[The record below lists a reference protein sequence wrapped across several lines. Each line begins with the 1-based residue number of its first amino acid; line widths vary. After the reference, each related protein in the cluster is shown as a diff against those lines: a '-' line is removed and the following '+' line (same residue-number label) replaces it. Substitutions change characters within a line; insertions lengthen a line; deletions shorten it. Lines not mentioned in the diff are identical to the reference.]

1 MSRNWAICIGI
12 NCYRNLQRLNY
23 AKQDADAM
31 RQLFMQELGFEQVYH
46 FTDDSPPIPQD
57 YGPDLDSQP
66 TYTTLRRFLRTRFEQ
81 PFLRDGD
88 NLWFFFA
95 GHGIRDQNR
104 DYLMPMDGDR
114 SDLENSAISIHYISE
129 RLRQS
134 GADNIILLIDAC
146 RSFEGRRD
154 GLGIGQEEQQGVITL
169 FSCSPDQAAYEIE
182 ELQQGAFT
190 YALLDGLRRQG
201 EGNCATV
208 ERLYQK
214 LYYYVPQV
222 TRRYKGVAQIPY
234 GVIEPPTKNHLILL
248 PRQATLADI
257 VTLKNEAL
265 TAEVQGDTRR
275 AKQYWVR
282 VLAASPADPEAIDGI
297 ERLSSPRTT
306 SVASPNELIRP
317 ASSQSRLRSAIPTTS
332 QPHPPISLSPSSSNS
347 NSLPTH
353 GSPVPRRRVI
363 QTLGFTGGL
372 IGAAWLGKTLLQLFL
387 DPQISEPPEDP
398 SSPAPT
404 PPPQPIDPKPEP
416 SLSPSLTAEDFT
428 PYAFEV
434 VTVNEFGEIIN
445 REPKQAYAFRET
457 IGESFIDLVAIV
469 GGTFTMGSPA
479 DEEGRE
485 AGEGP
490 QRDVTVPQFLMGKYP
505 VTQAQWKAVAA
516 LPKIERDLE
525 ADPAYFE
532 GDNRPVERVSW
543 DAAVEFCQRLSNHTG
558 REYRL
563 PSEAEWE
570 YACRAGTTTPFHFG
584 LTITTNL
591 ANYRGTY
598 WEYKDESK
606 TYPGSY
612 GQGPKGEFRPRTT
625 DVGSFPPNAFGLY
638 DMHGNVWEWCLD
650 HWHDTYN
657 GAPTD
662 GSAWLSSG
670 ESNLRRTRGGS
681 WYYAPSYCRSAY
693 RGKSPHDLRAED
705 FGFRIVCAS
714 SWAV

>member
-297 ERLSSPRTT
+297 ERLSSPRTM

-317 ASSQSRLRSAIPTTS
+317 ESSQSRLRSATPTTS

-353 GSPVPRRRVI
+353 GSSISRRRVI

-387 DPQISEPPEDP
+387 DLQISEPP
-398 SSPAPT
+398 
-404 PPPQPIDPKPEP
+404 IDPEPKPSP
-416 SLSPSLTAEDFT
+416 SPSLTAEDFIL
-428 PYAFEV
+428 YDFEV
-434 VTVNEFGEIIN
+434 VTVNESGEIIN

-479 DEEGRE
+479 NEEGRE

-490 QRDVTVPQFLMGKYP
+490 QRNVTVPQFLIGKYP
-505 VTQAQWKAVAA
+505 VTQAQYQAVMGQNPSHFTENGA
-516 LPKIERDLE
+516 
-525 ADPAYFE
+525 
-532 GDNRPVERVSW
+532 NRPVEQVSW
-543 DAAVEFCQRLSNHTG
+543 DDAVAFCQKLSQQTR

-584 LTITTNL
+584 PTITTDV

-598 WEYKDESK
+598 WDYKGEGK
-606 TYPGSY
+606 TYLGSY
-612 GQGPKGEFRPRTT
+612 GQGPKGAFRGKTT

-650 HWHDTYN
+650 HWHDTYD

-662 GSAWLSSG
+662 GRAWLSSG
-670 ESNLRRTRGGS
+670 ENNPRRTRGGS
-681 WYYAPSYCRSAY
+681 LYYAPSYCRSAY
-693 RGKSPHDLRAED
+693 RGKSKRDFYDKD

>member
-297 ERLSSPRTT
+297 ERLSSPRTM

-317 ASSQSRLRSAIPTTS
+317 ESSQSRLRSATPTTS

-353 GSPVPRRRVI
+353 GSSISRRRVI

-387 DPQISEPPEDP
+387 DLQISEPP
-398 SSPAPT
+398 
-404 PPPQPIDPKPEP
+404 IDPEPKPSP
-416 SLSPSLTAEDFT
+416 SPSLTAEDFIL
-428 PYAFEV
+428 YDFEV
-434 VTVNEFGEIIN
+434 VTVNESGEIIN

-479 DEEGRE
+479 NEEGRE

-490 QRDVTVPQFLMGKYP
+490 QRNVTVPQFLIGKYP
-505 VTQAQWKAVAA
+505 VTQAQYQAVMGQNPSHFTENGA
-516 LPKIERDLE
+516 
-525 ADPAYFE
+525 
-532 GDNRPVERVSW
+532 NRPVEQVSW
-543 DAAVEFCQRLSNHTG
+543 DDAVAFCQKLSQQTR

-584 LTITTNL
+584 PTITTDV

-598 WEYKDESK
+598 WDYKDEGK
-606 TYPGSY
+606 TYLGSY
-612 GQGPKGEFRPRTT
+612 GQGPKGAFRQETT
-625 DVGSFPPNAFGLY
+625 DVGSFSPNAFGLY

-650 HWHDTYN
+650 HWHDTYD

-662 GSAWLSSG
+662 GRAWLSSD
-670 ESNLRRTRGGS
+670 ENDSRRPRGGS
-681 WYYAPSYCRSAY
+681 WYYAPSHCRSAY
-693 RGKSPHDLRAED
+693 RGKSSHDFRDKA

-714 SWAV
+714 SWTL